1 MGNFFNDQFEIILGA
16 ISGALGGLG
25 GWIVGRKKNRA
36 EVSGLE
42 LDNIKTILD
51 IHKTELIDLRKNLLE
66 TRNDLKHCR
75 DEMEKILIERL
86 KQYKKG

>member
-1 MGNFFNDQFEIILGA
+1 MGNFLNDQFEIILGT

-25 GWIVGRKKNRA
+25 GWLMGRKKNRA
-36 EVSGLE
+36 EVSALE

-51 IHKTELIDLRKNLLE
+51 IHKEELSDLRKYLLE
-66 TRNDLKHCR
+66 TRNDLKNCR
-75 DEMEKILIERL
+75 QEMEKILIERL